1 MSYIPAEERRR
12 QIIKAAVEVITQVG
26 AAKTTTRR
34 VAAAADAPL
43 ASLHYIFK
51 NKEELFTAVIEY
63 ILDLIDEELE
73 RHLEPGAGLE
83 AAVHTLFDL
92 NYDWCREEPEFH
104 VAEYELFIWALRTPS
119 SSAFGRRI
127 YERWFDV
134 VGRILTES
142 VDGDGSLPPEKVGTL
157 TRDVVATLDGMLL
170 QIIAF
175 GDDGPTREDA
185 HRYAEAALIS
195 LRSTA
200 DREASSPATES

>member
-1 MSYIPAEERRR
+1 M
-12 QIIKAAVEVITQVG
+12 ITSEG
-26 AAKTTTRR
+26 AARTTTRR

-73 RHLEPGAGLE
+73 RHLEPGGGLE
-83 AAVHTLFDL
+83 AAVRALFDL

-119 SSAFGRRI
+119 ASAFGRRI

-134 VGRILTES
+134 VGRILAES
-142 VDGDGSLPPEKVGTL
+142 RDGGDELPQQQIEAL
-157 TRDVVATLDGMLL
+157 TRDVVASLDGMLL
-170 QIIAF
+170 QMIAF

-185 HRYAEAALIS
+185 RRYADAALIS
-195 LRSTA
+195 LR
-200 DREASSPATES
+200 EAGDGAAPPTRRGT